1 VSSAADPYADILA
14 ELRAAVV
21 AGAQPDEDALT
32 ERIRAVG
39 GDPAAEQRALQQ
51 LARVLSVHRARTA
64 VAREPERRPAG
75 IEPSRLAVGRG
86 PRRAL
91 IKTRV
96 TVTGNMDVRRGGTDA
111 APTLVW
117 EAAANAG
124 VTEWEV
130 RFSDRPDPR
139 RDYEVRETT
148 TLPGDARSVP
158 LVLGDHPVR
167 VHLLGRGRG
176 KLVRRAIVSSV
187 TRQSWSE
194 RWERRP
200 SAS

>member
-1 VSSAADPYADILA
+1 VNASTDPYAEILA

-21 AGAQPDEDALT
+21 AGEAPDEAAVS

-39 GDPAAEQRALQQ
+39 GDAAAEQRALQQ
-51 LARVLSVHRARTA
+51 LARVLSVHRARSA
-64 VAREPERRPAG
+64 VARQAERRPAG

-96 TVTGNMDVRRGGTDA
+96 TVTGNMDVRRAGTDD
-111 APTLVW
+111 APQLTW
-117 EAAANAG
+117 EAAPG

-139 RDYEVRETT
+139 RDYVVRDTT
-148 TLPGDARSVP
+148 TLPGEARSIAVS
-158 LVLGDHPVR
+158 LGDHPVR

-176 KLVRRAIVSSV
+176 KLVRRAIVSSL
-187 TRQSWSE
+187 TRDSWGD